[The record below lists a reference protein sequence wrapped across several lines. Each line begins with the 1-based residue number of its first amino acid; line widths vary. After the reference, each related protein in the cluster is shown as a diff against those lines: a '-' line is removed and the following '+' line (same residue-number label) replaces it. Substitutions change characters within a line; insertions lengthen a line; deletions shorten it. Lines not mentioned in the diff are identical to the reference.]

1 MAIFDHNDILADR
14 LVVTTKVRKAQKAK
28 DFNGVTDFGMGQPIY
43 VACYCQGNFT
53 HDLRVQA
60 IASNDGVT
68 WTIVVADSGVYPKAE
83 LTFGKSFSFAIPATG
98 RKYRFLTVRFIPST
112 NGVDVTDEDTDI
124 GEVHHW
130 GAPNKVGETIA
141 PIENAIRAQLET
153 VQALDPVYPYAND
166 DKFTV

>member
-1 MAIFDHNDILADR
+1 MAIFDQNDILADR
-14 LVVTTKVRKAQKAK
+14 LVVATKVRKAQKAK

-43 VACYCQGNFT
+43 VACYCQGDFT

-60 IASNDGVT
+60 LASTDGVT
-68 WTIVVADSGVYPKAE
+68 YTTVVADSGVRPKEE

-98 RKYRFLTVRFIPST
+98 RKYRFLTLRFIPST
-112 NGVDVTDEDTDI
+112 DGVEGTEEDTEIGDI
-124 GEVHHW
+124 AQW
-130 GAPNKVGETIA
+130 GAPNKVGETVA

-153 VQALDPVYPYAND
+153 VQALDPEYSYAND